1 MDNESRRKSQSG
13 VAVIDA
19 GAAWAR
25 GLDPPFFTAAIV
37 ATTAIA
43 HTPAAT
49 ARVVSWRLRMR
60 HFYASGA
67 DATSVS
73 QGRFQSPPGP
83 REFLIRT
90 KASRRHRC
98 RECEPQRPLPC

>member
-25 GLDPPFFTAAIV
+25 GLDPRFLTAAIM

-49 ARVVSWRLRMR
+49 AQVVSRRLRMR
-60 HFYASGA
+60 HFYASRA
-67 DATSVS
+67 QATSAFD
-73 QGRFQSPPGP
+73 GRTRAP
-83 REFLIRT
+83 RRGSRRRGLFLIVLGI
-90 KASRRHRC
+90 RC
-98 RECEPQRPLPC
+98 GTRS

>member
-25 GLDPPFFTAAIV
+25 GLDPPFFTAAIM

-49 ARVVSWRLRMR
+49 AQVVSRRFRIR
-60 HFYASGA
+60 HFYAFRA
-67 DATSVS
+67 HATSVS
-73 QGRFQSPPGP
+73 QGRFRLGNVRPQH
-83 REFLIRT
+83 
-90 KASRRHRC
+90 RR
-98 RECEPQRPLPC
+98 